1 MRKDQV
7 NLKRQYKEMDEEIK
21 ALQDEAS
28 IMENL
33 LDLDLVMMDEKD
45 EKIKDLEQEVHI
57 ANIEYCRAF
66 MGKPPLT
73 ERYAEIRMWLKK
85 SV

>member
-1 MRKDQV
+1 
-7 NLKRQYKEMDEEIK
+7 MDEEIK

-57 ANIEYCRAF
+57 ANIEYNRLL
-66 MGKPPLT
+66 MGKPALIT
-73 ERYAEIRMWLKK
+73 RYALVRGLAAEISEM
-85 SV
+85 